1 MIGVFPACFRWMEDL
16 CSPRIE
22 FLYALSIIVRYMP
35 NMWTR
40 ITETNAEGFNKVVA
54 IWKKLFY
61 NEM

>member
-1 MIGVFPACFRWMEDL
+1 MEDL

-22 FLYALSIIVRYMP
+22 FLYALSIIVRYMH